1 MLPSV
6 DSRLACLV
14 ILLLISTASP
24 VSVLLW
30 IVLRSFFPPAS
41 TETERE
47 REIVCQSG
55 YQDVSGRVMKD
66 TFLHIAQHTAQM
78 WQLMCCW
85 SRRCPLHMMQGD
97 WLDGL
102 RRCTEP
108 ELGMTWPNSST
119 CVSILWV
126 EQFTTVIKKKCM
138 LNAITII
145 LTFEQVMCVMFSML
159 KYFFSLTCYK

>member
-1 MLPSV
+1 MLPSA

-55 YQDVSGRVMKD
+55 YQDVSGSVMKD

-97 WLDGL
+97 LTWRVTQVHWTRIRHD
-102 RRCTEP
+102 
-108 ELGMTWPNSST
+108 MTKLLNLCQHPLSWTIHNRHKEKMHVKCNNHNFDFRT
-119 CVSILWV
+119 GNVCNVFNVKIL
-126 EQFTTVIKKKCM
+126 
-138 LNAITII
+138 
-145 LTFEQVMCVMFSML
+145 
-159 KYFFSLTCYK
+159 SLSV